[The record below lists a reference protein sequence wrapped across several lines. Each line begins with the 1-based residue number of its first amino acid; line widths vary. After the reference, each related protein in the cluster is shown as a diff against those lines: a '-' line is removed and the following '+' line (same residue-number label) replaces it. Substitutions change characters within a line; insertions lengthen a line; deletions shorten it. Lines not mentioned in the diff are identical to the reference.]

1 MKKKIKD
8 LTLAEAKKIQDKI
21 CNIEFSC
28 YECPFKHCCID
39 NRFEEDED
47 KEIEVEE

>member
-21 CNIEFSC
+21 CNIELSC
-28 YECPFKHCCID
+28 CECPFRHCCID
-39 NRFEEDED
+39 DNIDFEQ
-47 KEIEVEE
+47 EIEVEE